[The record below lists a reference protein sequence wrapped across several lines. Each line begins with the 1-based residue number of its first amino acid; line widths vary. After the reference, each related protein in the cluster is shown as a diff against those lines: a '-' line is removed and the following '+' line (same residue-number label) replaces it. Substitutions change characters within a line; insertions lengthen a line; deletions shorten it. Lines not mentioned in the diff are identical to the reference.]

1 MDYFSVKGAVGNL
14 MEISWVQM
22 DYFSVK
28 GAVGDFM
35 GCRGIILEG

>member
-1 MDYFSVKGAVGNL
+1 M
-14 MEISWVQM
+14 VQM

-35 GCRGIILEG
+35 CVQMDYFSVKGAVGDFMECRWIILV